1 MPELYPELDSRQGA
15 ALQRVFCLP
24 SVNKQGRAAM
34 PGLDS
39 VCVLSSWQNISI
51 QVWAV
56 QVRWLD
62 CDRHPTWPPDT
73 IHSKLSEV
81 CAKEIHGSSSS
92 NQNIKKCKFCY
103 LQHST
108 FSGSVDLWE
117 LLKLKITF
125 CGIFIKVISLRHCQE
140 NEISVITEPWGW
152 EWAYHKQIL
161 GELETKGGQIW
172 LNHNRWS

>member
-1 MPELYPELDSRQGA
+1 MNTLFLNCTLEGFDPPRQGK

-24 SVNKQGRAAM
+24 PRVNKQGGHGRT
-34 PGLDS
+34 GLWGQC

-108 FSGSVDLWE
+108 FAGSVDLWE
-117 LLKLKITF
+117 LLKLKI
-125 CGIFIKVISLRHCQE
+125 KASEMLVAPRISEYFLW
-140 NEISVITEPWGW
+140 NFEI
-152 EWAYHKQIL
+152 
-161 GELETKGGQIW
+161 
-172 LNHNRWS
+172 